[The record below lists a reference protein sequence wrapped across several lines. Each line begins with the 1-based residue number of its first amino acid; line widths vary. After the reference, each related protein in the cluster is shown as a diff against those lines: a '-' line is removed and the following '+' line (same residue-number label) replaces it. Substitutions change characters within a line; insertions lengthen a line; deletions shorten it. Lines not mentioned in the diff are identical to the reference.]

1 MNFEAIQHIPMS
13 QQAHGIDPNHVVFRL
28 RAGRDDLKHCTL
40 FYADRACRLTPVVFS
55 SIEMQVEAQDEWFDY
70 FQVILESPYKRIC
83 YFFELD
89 DGTQKLLYYGD
100 FFTDHRVDDRSEYYQ
115 LPFNH
120 PADIAAP
127 PAWAQDAVVYNIF
140 PDSFAT
146 GRRFISGKSSE
157 KEWNGQITRGKLGGT
172 LRGVIENLDYI
183 QELGAT
189 CIYMNPIF
197 AAGEYHKYD
206 LLDYHHIDPCF
217 GTDEDFRQL
226 VNDCHARG
234 MRVIIDGV
242 FNHVGWN
249 FFAFDDAVRNG
260 ENSKYKNWF
269 YHLQFPVERPEDPE
283 TYPTY
288 ECFGY
293 ERMMPK
299 TNTCNPEVCLL
310 YTSDAADE

>member
-40 FYADRACRLTPVVFS
+40 FYADRACRLTPVIFS
-55 SIEMQVEAQDEWFDY
+55 SVEMQVEAQDEWFDY

-83 YFFELD
+83 YYFELD

-120 PADIAAP
+120 SADIAAP

-189 CIYMNPIF
+189 CIYLNPIF
-197 AAGEYHKYD
+197 AAGEYHK
-206 LLDYHHIDPCF
+206 
-217 GTDEDFRQL
+217 
-226 VNDCHARG
+226 
-234 MRVIIDGV
+234 
-242 FNHVGWN
+242 
-249 FFAFDDAVRNG
+249 
-260 ENSKYKNWF
+260 
-269 YHLQFPVERPEDPE
+269 
-283 TYPTY
+283 
-288 ECFGY
+288 
-293 ERMMPK
+293 
-299 TNTCNPEVCLL
+299 
-310 YTSDAADE
+310 

>member
-1 MNFEAIQHIPMS
+1 MNFEAIQHVPMS

-40 FYADRACRLTPVVFS
+40 FYADRACRLTPVIFS
-55 SIEMQVEAQDEWFDY
+55 SVEMQVEAQDEWFDY

-83 YFFELD
+83 YYFELD

-157 KEWNGQITRGKLGGT
+157 KRVERSDYTRKTRRNAARRDRESGLHSRTGCY
-172 LRGVIENLDYI
+172 LHLHESDFCSRGVP
-183 QELGAT
+183 QVR
-189 CIYMNPIF
+189 F
-197 AAGEYHKYD
+197 AGLSSHRS
-206 LLDYHHIDPCF
+206 L
-217 GTDEDFRQL
+217 FRY
-226 VNDCHARG
+226 G
-234 MRVIIDGV
+234 
-242 FNHVGWN
+242 
-249 FFAFDDAVRNG
+249 
-260 ENSKYKNWF
+260 
-269 YHLQFPVERPEDPE
+269 
-283 TYPTY
+283 
-288 ECFGY
+288 
-293 ERMMPK
+293 
-299 TNTCNPEVCLL
+299 
-310 YTSDAADE
+310 